1 MAKSIASLPLA
12 DRHAAGNSVHD
23 SRAHD
28 LYANEHSSLSF
39 GEAFALLRKS
49 WAFFAPHS
57 RLVLLKSVIAV
68 MGLLLFLITPWPMK
82 IIIDNVIDGRPL
94 SGISARILLPIAGTN
109 RVTLLFVV
117 IAFLFVSVLLAGIAG
132 DDPQRVE
139 TDVGSG
145 GLDQAGT
152 TSQKANDG
160 WSLWN
165 GILGLVETYVTLD
178 LTQRVNQ
185 DLRTA
190 IYDRFLRAP
199 IGLYGDQK
207 IGDAVFRVMHDS
219 ASIGDVF
226 YRALLA
232 PIMAITMFI
241 CALIVLTAQFYH
253 EPFIPLICAAVLPV
267 IGIGS
272 TLFSRLFRDQAQR
285 MREQGSNVMAVFEE
299 RLANVHL
306 IKAYG
311 TEARETRA
319 VDSASWGS
327 FRETL
332 KLIVFIMMAIAILA
346 PLVCVIIIATIYHL
360 MSEVIANRIT
370 LGDVVLIASYGFM
383 MGRPMGEVG
392 STWAMLQGPI
402 SGLRRVF
409 SVLDRL
415 DERQSR
421 GGDLVVEQI
430 SGVEFRNVAIGYDD
444 AAPVVHDISFVL
456 HTGELAAFAGPSG
469 TGKTTII
476 CSIPRFL
483 EPSAGDILINGIDA
497 RTLSLDALRNRVGF
511 VFQQEALFSRSI
523 ADNIR
528 YGAPDASEADLREA
542 AGIAGAADFIESL
555 PEKYDTMLGRR
566 GARLSVGQKQR
577 IAIARALIRR
587 PDILVLDEPTAPL
600 DPASEAALMR
610 TLRDISRER
619 IVLIVAHRANTL
631 SLCDRILFVRDG
643 TMVAI
648 GSDDE
653 LRRTCAPYREY
664 LAVASEIQP

>member
-1 MAKSIASLPLA
+1 MPL
-12 DRHAAGNSVHD
+12 DGNHTAPNPSPHD
-23 SRAHD
+23 SRVHD
-28 LYANEHSSLSF
+28 LYANEHASLNF
-39 GEAFALLRKS
+39 REAFRLLIKS
-49 WAFFAPHS
+49 WVFFAPHR
-57 RLVLLKSVIAV
+57 RLVILKSIIATTAL
-68 MGLLLFLITPWPMK
+68 MLFLLAPWPMK
-82 IIIDNVIDGRPL
+82 IIIDNVIDAHPL
-94 SGISARILLPIAGTN
+94 TGISARILTPIAGTN
-109 RVTLLFVV
+109 RVTLLIVV
-117 IAFLFVSVLLAGIAG
+117 VLFLLVSVILTGMSG
-132 DDPQRVE
+132 DDPHPVD

-152 TSQKANDG
+152 TAKDANNG
-160 WSLWN
+160 WSLWT
-165 GILGLVETYVTLD
+165 GVLGLIETYVTLD

-190 IYDRFLRAP
+190 IYSRFLRSP
-199 IGLYGDQK
+199 LGLYGDQK

-219 ASIGDVF
+219 AGVGDVF
-226 YRALLA
+226 YRGILA
-232 PIMAITMFI
+232 PIMSITMFI
-241 CALIVLTAQFYH
+241 CALIVLTAQFSN

-267 IGIGS
+267 IAIGS
-272 TLFSRLFRDQAQR
+272 TLFSRIFRDQAQR

-311 TEARETRA
+311 TEARETRV
-319 VDSASWGS
+319 VDTASWGS
-327 FRETL
+327 FSATL
-332 KLIVFIMMAIAILA
+332 KMIAFIMVLIVILA
-346 PLVCVIIIATIYHL
+346 PLVGFIVISVIYHL

-370 LGDVVLIASYGFM
+370 LGDVILIASYGFM
-383 MGRPMGEVG
+383 MGRPMGELG
-392 STWAMLQGPI
+392 ATWAFLQGPI

-415 DERQSR
+415 DERQAR
-421 GGDLVVEQI
+421 GGDVAVETI
-430 SGVEFRNVAIGYDD
+430 RDVEFRKVAIGYDD
-444 AAPVVHDISFVL
+444 AIPVVRDISFEL
-456 HTGELAAFAGPSG
+456 RTGELAAFAGPSG

-483 EPSAGDILINGIDA
+483 EPCAGDILINGIDA

-528 YGAPDASEADLREA
+528 YGAPDASEAEMREA
-542 AGIAGAADFIESL
+542 AGIAGAAEFVESL
-555 PEKYDTMLGRR
+555 PEKYATMLGRR

-577 IAIARALIRR
+577 IAIARALIRK

-600 DPASEAALMR
+600 DPGSEAALMR

-631 SLCDRILFVRDG
+631 ALCDRILFVRDG
-643 TMVAI
+643 TMVAT
-648 GSDDE
+648 GSDNE

-664 LAVASEIQP
+664 LAVAESEIPP